1 MSAYCCDVSVCID
14 QSSIKF
20 LMSRVLLEDHYVEKP
35 NFLMFLYK
43 AFMPISMGVV
53 KGVARQAS
61 HDML

>member
-1 MSAYCCDVSVCID
+1 
-14 QSSIKF
+14 
-20 LMSRVLLEDHYVEKP
+20 MSRVLLEDHYVEKP

-53 KGVARQAS
+53 KGVARQAL

>member
-1 MSAYCCDVSVCID
+1 MLRCVSVYR
-14 QSSIKF
+14 SIKHKIPDVKGTF
-20 LMSRVLLEDHYVEKP
+20 GANYVEKP

-53 KGVARQAS
+53 KGVARQAL